1 MTRSTVHTLVTI
13 RAPDA
18 FGTRGLP
25 SATKPKTPAFWE
37 HYDNTT
43 LIYDCIAIQSRGI
56 IRLTMPKL
64 LGFKRVLLGARFTIG
79 EKVIKR
85 KKLRQNRKHDVLDL
99 YVDHP
104 SGDLTITAAGITQSV
119 PVQMSD
125 PSRFAG
131 CNVLYAQVK
140 NDDLAWIYDWGCAHQ
155 RNHGVDAILVTNNGS
170 TAYTSEELRQVLAR
184 IPHLKVA
191 DVLDAPLRYGAFHSS
206 CTAAGAT
213 KFLQPA
219 LLNLTRDRFFQQAR
233 AALLC
238 DVDELVQPA
247 GAQSIFD
254 ATVASPFKYKSFRG
268 VWRYAQL
275 SDTPFRHADHIL
287 AEPND
292 AKCASKYCVVPDSL
306 LGRMTWGVHSLE
318 AINRHIFRPADRFQ
332 FLHCKQISTSWKS
345 DRSPNDHPG
354 AALDMNTR
362 AFMAKTFATGPQCSH
377 DKNQP

>member
-1 MTRSTVHTLVTI
+1 
-13 RAPDA
+13 
-18 FGTRGLP
+18 
-25 SATKPKTPAFWE
+25 
-37 HYDNTT
+37 
-43 LIYDCIAIQSRGI
+43 
-56 IRLTMPKL
+56 MPKL

-79 EKVIKR
+79 EKAIKR

-119 PVQMSD
+119 PIQKSD

-131 CNVLYAQVK
+131 CNVLYTQVK

-170 TAYTSEELRQVLAR
+170 TAYTSEALRQVLAS
-184 IPHLKVA
+184 IPNLKVA
-191 DVLDAPLRYGAFHSS
+191 DVLDAPLSHGAHHKNGT
-206 CTAAGAT
+206 CTGAT

-219 LLNLTRDRFFQQAR
+219 LLNLTRDRFFEQAR
-233 AALLC
+233 AVLVC

-247 GAQSIFD
+247 GTESIFD
-254 ATVASPFKYKSFRG
+254 ATVASPLKYKSFHG
-268 VWRYAQL
+268 VWRYAQT
-275 SDTPFRHADHIL
+275 SKASVRHSDHIL
-287 AEPND
+287 AKPND
-292 AKCASKYCVVPDSL
+292 TKCASKYCVVPDSL

-345 DRSPNDHPG
+345 DRSRDDHAG

-362 AFMAKTFATGPQCSH
+362 AFIAKTFATDPQRPLDES
-377 DKNQP
+377 QP